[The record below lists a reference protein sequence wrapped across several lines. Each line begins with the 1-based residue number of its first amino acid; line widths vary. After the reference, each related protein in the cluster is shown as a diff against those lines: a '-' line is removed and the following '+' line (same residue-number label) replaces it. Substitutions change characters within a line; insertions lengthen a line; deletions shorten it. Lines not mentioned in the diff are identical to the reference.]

1 MIENI
6 PETTLEA
13 LFDLNHLVG
22 GLRLG
27 LVIIRSKYIHP
38 LGRAHTKAL
47 TAPLI
52 ISSSAFF
59 FCLAASFAA
68 SDFAAVDH
76 ITLNASLLLFF
87 GHRRIWSSGS
97 NHLLAICTFVH
108 SETIV
113 RIVKY
118 TMQCLHRW
126 WCKLTSSK
134 PPFHPH
140 HPNTDLH
147 KQRS

>member
-6 PETTLEA
+6 PETTLEALETTLEA

-27 LVIIRSKYIHP
+27 LVNIRSKYIHP

-68 SDFAAVDH
+68 SDFAADH
-76 ITLNASLLLFF
+76 IFLNASFLLFF
-87 GHRRIWSSGS
+87 GH
-97 NHLLAICTFVH
+97 
-108 SETIV
+108 
-113 RIVKY
+113 
-118 TMQCLHRW
+118 
-126 WCKLTSSK
+126 
-134 PPFHPH
+134 
-140 HPNTDLH
+140 
-147 KQRS
+147 

>member
-6 PETTLEA
+6 PETTLEALETTLEA

-76 ITLNASLLLFF
+76 ITLNASFLLFF

-97 NHLLAICTFVH
+97 NQLLASCEFVH
-108 SETIV
+108 SETTDSHTTLHNT
-113 RIVKY
+113 Y
-118 TMQCLHRW
+118 TSGA
-126 WCKLTSSK
+126 K
-134 PPFHPH
+134 
-140 HPNTDLH
+140 
-147 KQRS
+147 

>member
-1 MIENI
+1 VIENI

-13 LFDLNHLVG
+13 LETTLEALFEINHLVG

-27 LVIIRSKYIHP
+27 LVNIQSKYIHP

-59 FCLAASFAA
+59 FCLASFAA

-76 ITLNASLLLFF
+76 ITLNASFLLFF

-97 NHLLAICTFVH
+97 NHLLALCEFVH
-108 SETIV
+108 SETTDSHTTLHNT
-113 RIVKY
+113 Y
-118 TMQCLHRW
+118 TSGA
-126 WCKLTSSK
+126 K
-134 PPFHPH
+134 
-140 HPNTDLH
+140 
-147 KQRS
+147 